1 MRSRCRLLR
10 ETALI
15 AQIAQIVFL
24 VSFFTPSLLADERV
38 NSDAVIEGRL
48 QSLVE
53 NLKSRLQITPAVAV
67 TIVPSNAL
75 MMSVEA
81 PTDPKKA
88 FTLSIDANFLGTLSD
103 DELEAAIAHE
113 LGHVWIFTHHPY
125 LQTEEL
131 ANQIAMR
138 AVSRASLEHLYAKV
152 WERGGT
158 KGDLARFLG
167 EAPPAAAGLATDS
180 TR

>member
-1 MRSRCRLLR
+1 MRFRYILRNSALFAQLLVVV
-10 ETALI
+10 A
-15 AQIAQIVFL
+15 L
-24 VSFFTPSLLADERV
+24 VSAKVVSAEPVNTPA
-38 NSDAVIEGRL
+38 AIEGKL
-48 QSLVE
+48 QALVTK
-53 NLKSRLQITPAVAV
+53 LKSRLKLTPAVV
-67 TIVPSNAL
+67 VSVVPSNAL

-81 PTDPKKA
+81 PPVDSKKP
-88 FTLSIDANFLGTLSD
+88 FVLSIDANFLSTLTD
-103 DELEAAIAHE
+103 DEIEAAVAHE

-138 AVSRASLEHLYAKV
+138 AVSRESLERVYAKV

-167 EAPPAAAGLATDS
+167 AKPAAAGLATDS
-180 TR
+180 SR

>member
-1 MRSRCRLLR
+1 MRSRCGLLQNS
-10 ETALI
+10 ALS
-15 AQIAQIVFL
+15 VLLLL
-24 VSFFTPSLLADERV
+24 VVSSFPPCIFGSERG
-38 NSDAVIEGRL
+38 DAAPALEARL
-48 QSLVE
+48 QSFVSD
-53 NLKSRLQITPAVAV
+53 LKSRLLITPAVEV
-67 TIVPSNAL
+67 QIVPINPL

-81 PTDPKKA
+81 PTDSKKE
-88 FTLSIDANFLGTLSD
+88 FVLSVDANFLETLTSE
-103 DELEAAIAHE
+103 ELEAAIAHE

-138 AVSRASLEHLYAKV
+138 AVSRESLERVYAKV

-167 EAPPAAAGLATDS
+167 AKPAAAGLATEA

>member
-1 MRSRCRLLR
+1 MRSRCGLLR
-10 ETALI
+10 NSALF
-15 AQIAQIVFL
+15 VLLLL
-24 VSFFTPSLLADERV
+24 VASSFPPCIFASDRGDATP
-38 NSDAVIEGRL
+38 AVESKL
-48 QSLVE
+48 QSLVSD
-53 NLKSRLQITPAVAV
+53 LKSRLLITPAVEV
-67 TIVPSNAL
+67 QIVPSNAL

-81 PTDPKKA
+81 PTDSKNA
-88 FTLSIDANFLGTLSD
+88 FLLSVDANFLETLTNE
-103 DELEAAIAHE
+103 ELEAAVAHE

-138 AVSRASLEHLYAKV
+138 AVSRESLERVYAKV

-167 EAPPAAAGLATDS
+167 TKPKPAAAGLATDT

>member
-1 MRSRCRLLR
+1 MRSRCGLVRNSTLLLLLVAVLAPCIFAS
-10 ETALI
+10 EPASDTAAL
-15 AQIAQIVFL
+15 
-24 VSFFTPSLLADERV
+24 
-38 NSDAVIEGRL
+38 EGKL
-48 QSLVE
+48 QSLVSD
-53 NLKSRLQITPAVAV
+53 LKSRLQIAPAIVV
-67 TIVPSNAL
+67 QIVPSNAL

-81 PTDPKKA
+81 PTDPKDA
-88 FTLSIDANFLGTLSD
+88 FQLSVDASFLGTLT
-103 DELEAAIAHE
+103 DEEVEAAIAHE

-138 AVSRASLEHLYAKV
+138 AVSRESLERVYAKV

-167 EAPPAAAGLATDS
+167 SKPAAAAAGLAADS
-180 TR
+180 AR

>member
-53 NLKSRLQITPAVAV
+53 NLKSRMQ
-67 TIVPSNAL
+67 
-75 MMSVEA
+75 
-81 PTDPKKA
+81 
-88 FTLSIDANFLGTLSD
+88 
-103 DELEAAIAHE
+103 
-113 LGHVWIFTHHPY
+113 W
-125 LQTEEL
+125 
-131 ANQIAMR
+131 R
-138 AVSRASLEHLYAKV
+138 
-152 WERGGT
+152 
-158 KGDLARFLG
+158 
-167 EAPPAAAGLATDS
+167 
-180 TR
+180 

>member
-1 MRSRCRLLR
+1 MLVLL
-10 ETALI
+10 
-15 AQIAQIVFL
+15 FL
-24 VSFFTPSLLADERV
+24 VSSTTPTTFAAEPTNTPSA
-38 NSDAVIEGRL
+38 IEGRL
-48 QSLVE
+48 QSLVGD
-53 NLKSRLQITPAVAV
+53 LKSRMEITPAIVV
-67 TIVPSNAL
+67 TIVPTNAL

-81 PTDPKKA
+81 PTEQEKP
-88 FTLSIDANFLGTLSD
+88 FVLSIDATFLGTLTD
-103 DELEAAIAHE
+103 DEIEAAIAHE

-138 AVSRASLEHLYAKV
+138 AVSRGVLERLYAKV

-167 EAPPAAAGLATDS
+167 EPPAAKPAAAGLAADS
-180 TR
+180 AAH

>member
-1 MRSRCRLLR
+1 MRSRCGLSRNSALL
-10 ETALI
+10 TLI
-15 AQIAQIVFL
+15 LL
-24 VSFFTPSLLADERV
+24 VSSVTPTTFAAEPT
-38 NSDAVIEGRL
+38 NTATAIEGRL
-48 QSLVE
+48 QSLVGT
-53 NLKSRLQITPAVAV
+53 LKSRMEITPAIVV
-67 TIVPSNAL
+67 TIVPNNAL

-81 PTDPKKA
+81 PEEPTKP
-88 FTLSIDANFLGTLSD
+88 FLLSIDASFLSALSD
-103 DELEAAIAHE
+103 DEIEAAIAHE

-138 AVSRASLEHLYAKV
+138 VVSRNVLERVYAKV

-167 EAPPAAAGLATDS
+167 APPAAQPAAAGLAADS
-180 TR
+180 AAH